1 MKIIGYILLIAI
13 LFCHDVALK
22 HHRELAKSL
31 DPVGSHRIQA
41 SSPYLSYKVQQ
52 RPSRN
57 VANTR
62 SQEGTVKYLL
72 KHQIQETHYDL
83 VDPLFLLQNLVMLQ
97 TKGAEIQA
105 ILDDDEKLTQVSDAV
120 FDEVDKDK
128 SGLIDATELGNVM
141 KQVAADA
148 EIPEPTEEQIQGALT
163 ALDTNMDGVVSRPE
177 FKVLVE
183 AILRTMV
190 DY

>member
-13 LFCHDVALK
+13 LFCHYVALK

-31 DPVGSHRIQA
+31 HLAGSNRIQA
-41 SSPYLSYKVQQ
+41 SSPYFSYKVQQ

-57 VANTR
+57 VANSR
-62 SQEGTVKYLL
+62 GQEGTVRYLL
-72 KHQIQETHYDL
+72 KHQVQQTHYDL

-97 TKGAEIQA
+97 TKQSIQD

-120 FDEVDKDK
+120 FDEVDTDK
-128 SGLIDATELGNVM
+128 SGLIDVTELGNVM

-148 EIPEPTEEQIQGALT
+148 EVPLPTDEQIQGALM

-177 FKVLVE
+177 FKELVS
-183 AILRTMV
+183 AILV
-190 DY
+190 SIAEQ